1 MKGIVIGAL
10 GAVLVSATAGA
21 GLIHSGWVDVAA
33 DTPHHPLTSSLIEWA
48 RERSIERQIRDIVTP
63 TDLAD
68 PERIRRGAGN
78 YDAMCV
84 GCHLAPGLADTEIR
98 QGLYPQP
105 PNLSRASPEKA
116 ETAETADA
124 RRFWIIKHGIKASGM
139 PAWKQGGMEDA
150 AIWDLS
156 AFVKTL
162 ATLTPAQ
169 YRQLVA
175 ASDGHNHHGAM
186 PDNPSPPAAGKVLQK
201 PTTKTRVHNHADHQH

>member
-1 MKGIVIGAL
+1 MKGIIIGAL

-33 DTPHHPLTSSLIEWA
+33 DTPHHPLTSGLIEWA
-48 RERSIERQIRDIVTP
+48 RERSIERHIRDIVTP

-68 PERIRRGAGN
+68 LERIRRGAGN

-98 QGLYPQP
+98 KGLYPQP
-105 PNLSRASPEKA
+105 PNLSRASPEVSK
-116 ETAETADA
+116 TADA

-162 ATLTPAQ
+162 PTLAPAQ

-186 PDNPSPPAAGKVLQK
+186 PDSVSPPAADKASRKSTAK
-201 PTTKTRVHNHADHQH
+201 PRAHNHADHQH